1 MRSCSVRAAKQKAR
15 DYDLKL
21 LTGAA
26 GDGNIPHG
34 ALLVSFAEAVL
45 GRDEAQLSAV
55 QIRHPRAMGA
65 AALVDAAAIV
75 ATFNA
80 IDRVADSTGIPIED
94 GKAAATADV
103 RAVARHQCV
112 RGKSRRDCRSARS
125 ARRRWANRLKVA

>member
-1 MRSCSVRAAKQKAR
+1 MLRESSKAKGE
-15 DYDLKL
+15 DYDLRL

-45 GRDEAQLSAV
+45 GRDEARLSAV
-55 QIRHPRAMGA
+55 RSGIRDRMGA

-103 RAVARHQCV
+103 RAALGIDAFAEN
-112 RGKSRRDCRSARS
+112 RGEIADPRDRKPERR
-125 ARRRWANRLKVA
+125 

>member
-1 MRSCSVRAAKQKAR
+1 LLRESSKAKGE
-15 DYDLKL
+15 DYDLRL

-45 GRDEAQLSAV
+45 GRDEARLSAV
-55 QIRHPRAMGA
+55 RSGIRDRMGA

-103 RAVARHQCV
+103 RAALGIDAFAEN
-112 RGKSRRDCRSARS
+112 RGEIADPRDRKPERR
-125 ARRRWANRLKVA
+125 

>member
-1 MRSCSVRAAKQKAR
+1 LLRESSKAKGES
-15 DYDLKL
+15 YDLKL

-34 ALLVSFAEAVL
+34 ALLVGFAEAVL
-45 GRDEAQLSAV
+45 GSDEARLATV
-55 QIRHPRAMGA
+55 RHDVRTRMGD

-94 GKAAATADV
+94 AKAAATVDFRAALGINAFAEDRGEIADP
-103 RAVARHQCV
+103 
-112 RGKSRRDCRSARS
+112 RGRTASAPH
-125 ARRRWANRLKVA
+125 